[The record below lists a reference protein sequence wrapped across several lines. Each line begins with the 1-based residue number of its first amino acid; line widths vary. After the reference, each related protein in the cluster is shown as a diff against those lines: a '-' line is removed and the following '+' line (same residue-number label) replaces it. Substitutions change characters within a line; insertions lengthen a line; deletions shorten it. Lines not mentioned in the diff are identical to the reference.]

1 MTQKIE
7 FDALRYCRANAGR
20 MGRWRGQDVAG
31 LLAAE
36 VEQLR
41 AELTTARGELL
52 AAVARA
58 SDLEG
63 ELAALRDAARPVVE
77 DWRTERSRAT
87 DVDAG
92 TDVGYVVATFEQLDA
107 LAALVGEG

>member
-7 FDALRYCRANAGR
+7 FDALRYCRNNAGR

-41 AELTTARGELL
+41 AGLTAARGKLL
-52 AAVARA
+52 ARCAL
-58 SDLEG
+58 LEAELQRYEEEVEVLIDRMG
-63 ELAALRDAARPVVE
+63 E
-77 DWRTERSRAT
+77 
-87 DVDAG
+87 
-92 TDVGYVVATFEQLDA
+92 
-107 LAALVGEG
+107 